1 MAMWVIVKSACGE
14 KETSMDIYDAEENP
28 FGIECCSK
36 CAVIIADLEKARE
49 LEQKGNYLQIAREL
63 EETEREL

>member
-28 FGIECCSK
+28 FGVECCSK
-36 CAVIIADLEKARE
+36 CVEIITE
-49 LEQKGNYLQIAREL
+49 LEQAEKERKGN
-63 EETEREL
+63 